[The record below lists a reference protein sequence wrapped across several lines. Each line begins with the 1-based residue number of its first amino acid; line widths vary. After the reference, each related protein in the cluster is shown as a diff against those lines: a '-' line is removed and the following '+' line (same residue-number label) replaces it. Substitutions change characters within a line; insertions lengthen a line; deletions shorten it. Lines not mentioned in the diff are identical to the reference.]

1 MRDEPRQETS
11 ALVMAPDPAHVVP
24 GEAPMLRLRDGQAEL
39 FDAVMPAEA
48 RMLSPELAAV
58 DALLDDE
65 RFLAPFV
72 ARFACPIGRPTIP
85 IETYLRLMYLK
96 HRHGVGYETLVEEV
110 SDSIS
115 WRRFCRIGLSSR
127 VPHSTTV
134 LKLTRRFG
142 PEIIDE
148 LNREAL
154 KAAVQKKLLRS
165 RRLRVDCTV
174 MEADIKYPTDSGLCA
189 HAIDRLSRAVK
200 AVKSAGL
207 ALRTRFRNRNRS
219 AAKIARRMS
228 LGLGRPGS
236 QATVLRLTGELA
248 SLTQKVIRQ
257 AKRVL
262 GNARRR
268 GKKVSKKAAAAMSR
282 LATDLERSERVV
294 GQSKRRAAGETTIPD
309 RVISLCDVD
318 ARPIRRG
325 KLRNPTEFG
334 YKLAV
339 GDSPEGFV
347 VPHEVHLGNP
357 HDTHTLPSLLKQA
370 MASGMRVATVLA
382 DRGFGNEIADQIISA
397 AGIAGKGIPRVGRPD
412 PIEATRAWRRRYRW
426 RAGAEGRIS
435 HLKRRF
441 GWNRTRL
448 KGHTGARIWSG
459 YGVLASNIGRMAAL
473 GC

>member
-1 MRDEPRQETS
+1 
-11 ALVMAPDPAHVVP
+11 
-24 GEAPMLRLRDGQAEL
+24 MLRLRDGQAEL
-39 FDAVMPAEA
+39 FDSVMPAEV
-48 RMLSPELAAV
+48 RTLSPELAAV
-58 DALLDDE
+58 DQLLDDE
-65 RFLAPFV
+65 RFLEPFV
-72 ARFACPIGRPTIP
+72 ARFACSIGRPTIP

-96 HRHGVGYETLVEEV
+96 HRYGLGYETLVEEV

-115 WRRFCRIGLSSR
+115 WRRFCRIGLSER

-142 PEIIDE
+142 PEIVEE

-154 KAAVQKKLLRS
+154 QAAVQRKLLRS

-174 MEADIKYPTDSGLCA
+174 MEADIRYPTDSGLCA
-189 HAIDRLSRAVK
+189 HAIDRMSRAVK
-200 AVKSAGL
+200 AVKEAGL
-207 ALRTRFRNRNRS
+207 ACGTRFRNRSRS

-236 QATVLRLTGELA
+236 RSTVLKLTGALA
-248 SLTQKVIRQ
+248 SLAQRTVRQ

-262 GNARRR
+262 RNARRR
-268 GKKVSKKAAAAMSR
+268 AKKAPNKVAAAISR
-282 LATDLERSERVV
+282 LASDVERAERVV
-294 GQSKRRAAGETTIPD
+294 DQSRRRVGGESAIPN
-309 RVISLCDVD
+309 RMISLCDVD

-334 YKLAV
+334 YKVAV
-339 GDSPEGFV
+339 GDTPEGFV
-347 VPHEVHLGNP
+347 VAHEVHLGNP
-357 HDTHTLPSLLKQA
+357 HDTHTLGSLLTQA
-370 MASGMRVATVLA
+370 LATGMRIATVLA
-382 DRGFGNEIADQIISA
+382 DRGFGNETADQIIAA
-397 AGIAGKGIPRVGRPD
+397 AGIADKVIPRVGQAD
-412 PIEATRAWRRRYRW
+412 AIESTRAWRRRYRW

-448 KGHTGARIWSG
+448 KGLGGARIWSG

-473 GC
+473 AT

>member
-48 RMLSPELAAV
+48 RTLSPELAAV

-96 HRHGVGYETLVEEV
+96 HRHGLGYETLVEEV

-154 KAAVQKKLLRS
+154 KA
-165 RRLRVDCTV
+165 
-174 MEADIKYPTDSGLCA
+174 
-189 HAIDRLSRAVK
+189 
-200 AVKSAGL
+200 AGL

-334 YKLAV
+334 YKVAV
-339 GDSPEGFV
+339 GDTPEGFV
-347 VPHEVHLGNP
+347 VAHEVQRGNP
-357 HDTHTLPSLLKQA
+357 VDAETLAPLLRQA
-370 MASGMRVATVLA
+370 KSIGMRVRTVFG
-382 DRGFGNEIADQIISA
+382 DRGYGREPADQVIA
-397 AGIAGKGIPRVGRPD
+397 EAGIPDKVIPRMGRAD

-435 HLKRRF
+435 SLKRRF

-459 YGVLASNIGRMAAL
+459 YGVLANNIGRMAAL
-473 GC
+473 AG

>member
-1 MRDEPRQETS
+1 
-11 ALVMAPDPAHVVP
+11 
-24 GEAPMLRLRDGQAEL
+24 MLRLRDGQAEL
-39 FDAVMPAEA
+39 FDAVMPTEV
-48 RMLSPELAAV
+48 RTLSPELTAV
-58 DALLDDE
+58 DQLLDDD

-96 HRHGVGYETLVEEV
+96 HRHGLGYETLVEEV

-115 WRRFCRIGLSSR
+115 WRRFCRIGLSQR

-142 PEIIDE
+142 PEIVEE
-148 LNREAL
+148 LNRKAL
-154 KAAVQKKLLRS
+154 EAAVQRKLLRS

-189 HAIDRLSRAVK
+189 HAINRLSRAVK

-207 ALRTRFRNRNRS
+207 ALRTHFRNRSRS
-219 AAKIARRMS
+219 ASKIARRMS

-236 QATVLRLTGELA
+236 KSTVLRLTGELA
-248 SLTQKVIRQ
+248 ALAGKAARQ

-268 GKKVSKKAAAAMSR
+268 GKKIPRNAAAAISR
-282 LATDLERSERVV
+282 LATDIERAERVV
-294 GQSKRRAAGETTIPD
+294 DQSKRRAAGEDTIPN
-309 RVISLCDVD
+309 RMISLCDID

-339 GDSPEGFV
+339 GDTPEGFV
-347 VPHEVHLGNP
+347 VAHEVHHGNP
-357 HDTHTLPSLLKQA
+357 HDTNTLGSLLNQA
-370 MASGMRVATVLA
+370 KAIGMRVVTVLA
-382 DRGFGNEIADQIISA
+382 DRGFGSEAADQIIAA
-397 AGIAGKGIPRVGRPD
+397 AGIRDKVIPRVGRAD
-412 PIEATRAWRRRYRW
+412 PIEATRSWRRRYRW

-473 GC
+473 VA

>member
-1 MRDEPRQETS
+1 
-11 ALVMAPDPAHVVP
+11 
-24 GEAPMLRLRDGQAEL
+24 MLRLRDGQGEL
-39 FDAVMPAEA
+39 FDAVMPAEV

-58 DALLDDE
+58 DALLDDD

-96 HRHGVGYETLVEEV
+96 HRHSLGYETLVEEV
-110 SDSIS
+110 SDSLS
-115 WRRFCRIGLSSR
+115 WRRFCRIGLSQR

-142 PEIIDE
+142 PEIVEE

-154 KAAVQKKLLRS
+154 KAAVERKLLRS

-174 MEADIKYPTDSGLCA
+174 MEADIKYPTDSGLCS
-189 HAIDRLSRAVK
+189 HAIGRLSRAVASVK
-200 AVKSAGL
+200 AAGM
-207 ALRTRFRNRNRS
+207 ALRTRYQNRS
-219 AAKIARRMS
+219 RSAEKIARRMS
-228 LGLGRPGS
+228 LGLGRPGNKS
-236 QATVLRLTGELA
+236 VVLKLTGELA
-248 SLTQKVIRQ
+248 GLAGKALRQ

-268 GKKVSKKAAAAMSR
+268 SKKSSKRAAAAISH
-282 LATDLERSERVV
+282 LATDIERAERVV
-294 GQSKRRAAGETTIPD
+294 EQSKRRVAGEDTIPN
-309 RVISLCDVD
+309 RMISLCDVD

-334 YKLAV
+334 YKVAV
-339 GDSPEGFV
+339 GDTPEGFV
-347 VPHEVHLGNP
+347 VAHEVQHGNP
-357 HDTHTLPSLLKQA
+357 VDAETLAPLLRQA
-370 MASGMRVATVLA
+370 KSIGMRVRTVFG
-382 DRGFGNEIADQIISA
+382 DRGYGREPADQVIAD
-397 AGIAGKGIPRVGRPD
+397 AGIIDKVIPRMGRAN
-412 PIEATRAWRRRYRW
+412 PIESTRNWRRRYRW
-426 RAGAEGRIS
+426 RSGAEGRIS

-459 YGVLASNIGRMAAL
+459 YGILANNVGRMVALAA
-473 GC
+473 